1 MSTWELN
8 SGWRHAGAALALALA
23 AGSAGSAL
31 AAPIALAPQHAGQF
45 QAGNGVDATFLKVDD
60 DWRGSGVRYNPVTDQ
75 FGSGLPIGWFPNGK
89 GIWGLV
95 DWRTAHHAPT
105 PGMIEGSWSGRVGQ
119 IGFGDNAYNTAH
131 GAALGTVDIAPLFTG
146 QLALSSQENW
156 TSHFSGYIRIEQA
169 GLYNF
174 GVLHDDGFF
183 FDLVG
188 ANGAM
193 ASLSNDYLNPPNRK
207 DFADGLQLGV
217 GLYAFELGAYERLEA
232 GVVELSWM
240 REGGDWSRVPG
251 SHLVSASEISAVPE
265 PGTWA
270 LALSGLILMRA
281 FKKKRRSPQ
290 L

>member
-1 MSTWELN
+1 MNPWLKTTD
-8 SGWRHAGAALALALA
+8 WRRAGTALAVALA
-23 AGSAGSAL
+23 TSSAL
-31 AAPIALAPQHAGQF
+31 AGPIALAPQHAGQF

-60 DWRGSGVRYNPVTDQ
+60 NWRGSGVHYDPVTDQ
-75 FGSGLPIGWFPNGK
+75 FGSGSPIGSFPNGT
-89 GIWGLV
+89 GVWGLV
-95 DWRTAHHAPT
+95 DWRTAHQAPM
-105 PGMIEGSWSGRVGQ
+105 PGMLEGSWSGRFGQ
-119 IGFGDNAYNTAH
+119 IGFGEDVYNATH
-131 GAALGTVDIAPLFTG
+131 GATLGTVDIAPLFTG
-146 QLALSSQENW
+146 SVPLSSQENW
-156 TSHFSGYIRIEQA
+156 TSRFTGYIRIEQA

-207 DFADGLQLGV
+207 DFADGLLLGA

-232 GVVELSWM
+232 GVVALSWM
-240 REGGDWSRVPG
+240 REGGGWSRVPG

-265 PGTWA
+265 PASWA
-270 LALSGLILMRA
+270 LALSGLILMGA
-281 FKKKRRSPQ
+281 LKTKRRSPQ